1 MSTRLTKTRNAVG
14 KNFHNTFLGMTYFNL
29 KGNVVACKRKR
40 RAITG
45 VELKKLINFRSD
57 GFFGYLYL
65 HILADA

>member
-1 MSTRLTKTRNAVG
+1 
-14 KNFHNTFLGMTYFNL
+14 MTYFNL
-29 KGNVVACKRKR
+29 KGNVVACERKR

-45 VELKKLINFRSD
+45 VGLKKLINFRSD